1 MGRFWPSTNS
11 LDSIPGMKKY
21 GTLLEKWIALFN
33 HFEIIFSM
41 YSECVRTFL
50 FVFWILLQSA
60 NTFLWVQCNCKVVL
74 SVIFPWF
81 VLKIAINLVQEI
93 YTLNQNLSIS
103 QGTAA
108 VC

>member
-21 GTLLEKWIALFN
+21 GTLLAKWIALLN
-33 HFEIIFSM
+33 HFEIIFRM
-41 YSECVRTFL
+41 YSECVRILL
-50 FVFWILLQSA
+50 FVLWILLQSA
-60 NTFLWVQCNCKVVL
+60 KTFLSVQCNFKVVL
-74 SVIFPWF
+74 SVTFPWF
-81 VLKIAINLVQEI
+81 VVEIAIGLVQQI